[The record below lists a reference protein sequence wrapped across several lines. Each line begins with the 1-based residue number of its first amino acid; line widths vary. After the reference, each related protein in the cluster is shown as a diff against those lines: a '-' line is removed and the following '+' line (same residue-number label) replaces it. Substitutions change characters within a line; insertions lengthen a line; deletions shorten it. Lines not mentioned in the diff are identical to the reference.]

1 MAVFEMRNARKA
13 FGLLEVLKGVSLKV
27 EKGEVVSIIGPSGGG
42 KSTLSEL
49 IPRFYDPTSGDI
61 LIDGVS
67 LRDYTQESLRAHMSV
82 VAQDT
87 VLFNDTIEGNIA
99 MGKPSATHEEIVE
112 AARIANADSFIAE
125 CEKGYQTNIGDRGA
139 KLSGGQRQR
148 IGIARALYRRADV
161 LFFDEA
167 TSALDSR
174 TEGEINRS
182 IAAIAARNPGLTL
195 LVIAHRETSLEYCD
209 RIITLEK

>member
-1 MAVFEMRNARKA
+1 MRE
-13 FGLLEVLKGVSLKV
+13 FS
-27 EKGEVVSIIGPSGGG
+27 
-42 KSTLSEL
+42 
-49 IPRFYDPTSGDI
+49 
-61 LIDGVS
+61 
-67 LRDYTQESLRAHMSV
+67 
-82 VAQDT
+82 
-87 VLFNDTIEGNIA
+87 
-99 MGKPSATHEEIVE
+99 
-112 AARIANADSFIAE
+112 
-125 CEKGYQTNIGDRGA
+125 
-139 KLSGGQRQR
+139 
-148 IGIARALYRRADV
+148 IGIMLSHIMLAAEELWMELQTETEEHFRRADV